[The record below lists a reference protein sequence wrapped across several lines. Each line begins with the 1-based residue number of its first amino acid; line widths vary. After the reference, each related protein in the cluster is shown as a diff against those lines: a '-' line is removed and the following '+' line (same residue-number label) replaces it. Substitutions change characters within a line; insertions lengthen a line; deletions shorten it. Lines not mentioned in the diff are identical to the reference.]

1 MTHFHRAN
9 SLDACKLIALLCV
22 QENAKDMPSMLE
34 VSSMLK
40 NETAALT
47 TLKKKSQVS

>member
-1 MTHFHRAN
+1 
-9 SLDACKLIALLCV
+9 
-22 QENAKDMPSMLE
+22 MLE

-47 TLKKKSQVS
+47 TPKKSQVSQGKQMKMRKINHKFVLIMMQQSPNW